1 MPKIVFVGAG
11 STVFAQNLLTDILS
25 LPDLSHSEIMLY
37 DIDHDRLQ
45 TSALVANRIQA
56 QLTTSALISTSL
68 DLRQALDEADY
79 VITMFQIGGYEPST
93 VIDFEIPKRYGLRQ
107 TIGDTLGIGGI
118 MRAIRT
124 IPVML
129 QLAKEMEVLCPDA
142 LLLNYVN
149 PMAMLCWAI
158 NESSKVQTIGL
169 CHSVQHTAAQLS
181 GDLEIPESDLDYV
194 AAGINHMSFF
204 LKLEKVAEQGN
215 IDLYP
220 QLRERAKGQI
230 PLRKVSNTVALSD
243 AVRYEVF
250 RRTGFFVTESSEHF
264 AEYVPWFI
272 KSGREDLLDEFL
284 IPLDEYP
291 RRCEEQIAEWDSLR
305 DKLENPDTKF
315 EPRKSNEYGAGII
328 HSMETGQERTFNGN
342 VMNTGLITNLPTEAC
357 VEVPCVV
364 NGSGIQPQT
373 IGKLPPHIAAIIQT
387 NINVQSLTVRAVLE
401 KNKDHIYHAAMLDPR
416 TSAELSL
423 EQIWS
428 LVDEMIQAH
437 GEMIP
442 PGLR

>member
-25 LPDLSHSEIMLY
+25 LPELSHSEIVLY
-37 DIDHDRLQ
+37 DIDAERLQ
-45 TSALVANRIQA
+45 TSSLVANSIQA
-56 QLTTSALISTSL
+56 QLDTNAVISSSL
-68 DLRQALDEADY
+68 DLAESLYTADY
-79 VITMFQIGGYEPST
+79 VITMFQIGGYKPST
-93 VIDFEIPKRYGLRQ
+93 IIDFELPKRYGLRQ

-124 IPVML
+124 IPVLL
-129 QLAKEMEVLCPDA
+129 QLAREMEELCPDA
-142 LLLNYVN
+142 VLLNYVN

-158 NESSKVQTIGL
+158 GESSNIRTIGL
-169 CHSVQHTAAQLS
+169 CHSVQHTATQLAR
-181 GDLEIPESDLDYV
+181 DLEIPEADLDYA

-204 LKLEKVAEQGN
+204 LKLERVTAMGKL
-215 IDLYP
+215 DLYP

-230 PLRKVSNTVALSD
+230 PFRKVSQSVALSD

-272 KSGREDLLDEFL
+272 KSGREDLLNEFS

-305 DKLENPDTKF
+305 DTLESPNTKF

-328 HSMETGQERTFNGN
+328 HSLETGQQRIFNGN
-342 VMNTGLITNLPTEAC
+342 VMNTGLITNLPNEAC

-364 NGSGIQPQT
+364 DGSGIRPQKV
-373 IGKLPPHIAAIIQT
+373 GKLPPHLAAIIQT

-401 KNKDHIYHAAMLDPR
+401 GNKDHIYHAAMLDPR

-423 EQIWS
+423 EEIWS
-428 LVDEMIQAH
+428 LVDEMITAH

-442 PGLR
+442 PELR

>member
-1 MPKIVFVGAG
+1 
-11 STVFAQNLLTDILS
+11 
-25 LPDLSHSEIMLY
+25 
-37 DIDHDRLQ
+37 
-45 TSALVANRIQA
+45 
-56 QLTTSALISTSL
+56 
-68 DLRQALDEADY
+68 
-79 VITMFQIGGYEPST
+79 
-93 VIDFEIPKRYGLRQ
+93 
-107 TIGDTLGIGGI
+107 
-118 MRAIRT
+118 MRGIRT

-129 QLAKEMEVLCPDA
+129 QVVEEMEVLCPDA

-158 NESSKVQTIGL
+158 AESSNIQTIGL
-169 CHSVQHTAAQLS
+169 CHSVQHTATQLAR
-181 GDLEIPESDLDYV
+181 DLEILETDLNYV

-204 LKLEKVAEQGN
+204 LKLEKVAEQEN

-220 QLRERAKGQI
+220 QLWERAKGQI
-230 PLRKVSNTVALSD
+230 PSRRVSKSVALSD

-272 KSGREDLLDEFL
+272 KSGREDLLKEFA

-291 RRCEEQIAEWDSLR
+291 RRCEEQIAEWVSLR

-315 EPRKSNEYGAGII
+315 VLQKSNEYGAGII

-342 VMNTGLITNLPTEAC
+342 VMNMEFITNLPHEAC

-364 NGSGIQPQT
+364 NGSGVHPQK

-401 KNKDHIYHAAMLDPR
+401 KSKDHIYHAAMLDPR

-428 LVDEMIQAH
+428 LVDEMIEAH

-442 PGLR
+442 PDLR

>member
-25 LPDLSHSEIMLY
+25 LPELSHSEIILY
-37 DIDHDRLQ
+37 DIDHDRLR

-56 QLTTSALISTSL
+56 QLTTNAAISSSL
-68 DLRQALDEADY
+68 DLRQALDAADY

-158 NESSKVQTIGL
+158 AESSNIQAIGL
-169 CHSVQHTAAQLS
+169 CHSVQHTASQLS
-181 GDLEIPESDLDYV
+181 SDLEIPATDLDYV

-204 LKLEKVAEQGN
+204 LKLEKVAKQGN

-230 PLRKVSNTVALSD
+230 PLRKVSKTVALSD

-291 RRCEEQIAEWDSLR
+291 RRCEEQIAQWDSLR
-305 DKLENPDTKF
+305 DKLEDPDTEF

-328 HSMETGQERTFNGN
+328 HSRETGQERTFNGN

-401 KNKDHIYHAAMLDPR
+401 ENKDHIYHAAMLDPR

>member
-158 NESSKVQTIGL
+158 AESSNIQAIGL
-169 CHSVQHTAAQLS
+169 CHSVQHTASQLS
-181 GDLEIPESDLDYV
+181 SDLEIPATDLDYV

-291 RRCEEQIAEWDSLR
+291 RRCEEQIAQWDSLR

-315 EPRKSNEYGAGII
+315 ELRKSNEYGAGII
-328 HSMETGQERTFNGN
+328 HSIETGQERTFNGN
-342 VMNTGLITNLPTEAC
+342 VMNTGLITNLPAEAC

>member
-25 LPDLSHSEIMLY
+25 LPDLNHSEIMLY
-37 DIDHDRLQ
+37 DIDDDRLR
-45 TSALVANRIQA
+45 TTALVANSIQA
-56 QLTTSALISTSL
+56 QLNTEAVISSSL
-68 DLRQALDEADY
+68 DLREALVAADY
-79 VITMFQIGGYEPST
+79 VITMFQIGGYKPST

-129 QLAKEMEVLCPDA
+129 QVVEEMEVLCPDA

-158 NESSKVQTIGL
+158 AESSNIQTIGL
-169 CHSVQHTAAQLS
+169 CHSVQHTAAQLAR
-181 GDLEIPESDLDYV
+181 DLEISETDLDYV

-204 LKLEKVAEQGN
+204 LKLEKVAEQEKV
-215 IDLYP
+215 DLYP
-220 QLRERAKGQI
+220 QLWERAKGQI
-230 PLRKVSNTVALSD
+230 PSRRVSKSVALSD

-272 KSGREDLLDEFL
+272 KSGREDLLKEFA

-291 RRCEEQIAEWDSLR
+291 RRCEEQIAEWVSLR

-315 EPRKSNEYGAGII
+315 SPQKSNEYGAGII
-328 HSMETGQERTFNGN
+328 HSIETGQERTFNGK
-342 VMNTGLITNLPTEAC
+342 VMNMGLITTLPHDAC

-364 NGSGIQPQT
+364 HASGLQPQK

-401 KNKDHIYHAAMLDPR
+401 KSKDHIYHATMLDPR

-428 LVDEMIQAH
+428 LVDEMIEAH

-442 PGLR
+442 PELR

>member
-11 STVFAQNLLTDILS
+11 STVFAKSLLMDILS
-25 LPDLSHSEIMLY
+25 MPDLSHSQIMLY
-37 DIDHDRLQ
+37 DIDEERLG
-45 TSALVANRIQA
+45 TSAVVANSIQK
-56 QLTTSALISTSL
+56 QLGTSAPISSSL
-68 DLRQALDEADY
+68 DLKESLEAADY
-79 VITMFQIGGYEPST
+79 VITMFQIGGYDPST
-93 VIDFEIPKRYGLRQ
+93 IIDFELPKRYGLRQ

-129 QLAKEMEVLCPDA
+129 QLTQEMEEHCPNA

-158 NESSKVQTIGL
+158 ANSSNIESIGL
-169 CHSVQHTAAQLS
+169 CHSVQHTAAQLAH
-181 GDLEIPESDLDYV
+181 DLEIPVADLEYV

-204 LKLEKVAEQGN
+204 LKLEQGSEMGK

-230 PLRKVSNTVALSD
+230 PLRKVSKTVALSD

-272 KSGREDLLDEFL
+272 KSGRKDLLDEFS

-291 RRCEEQIAEWDSLR
+291 RRCEEQIAEWDRLR
-305 DKLENPDTKF
+305 NELEIPKRKLNCEK
-315 EPRKSNEYGAGII
+315 A
-328 HSMETGQERTFNGN
+328 
-342 VMNTGLITNLPTEAC
+342 MNTAQVSYT
-357 VEVPCVV
+357 VWR
-364 NGSGIQPQT
+364 Q
-373 IGKLPPHIAAIIQT
+373 GKNAFST
-387 NINVQSLTVRAVLE
+387 GMS
-401 KNKDHIYHAAMLDPR
+401 
-416 TSAELSL
+416 
-423 EQIWS
+423 
-428 LVDEMIQAH
+428 
-437 GEMIP
+437 
-442 PGLR
+442 

>member
-37 DIDHDRLQ
+37 DIDDDRLR
-45 TSALVANRIQA
+45 TTALVANSIQA
-56 QLTTSALISTSL
+56 QLNTKAVISCSL
-68 DLRQALDEADY
+68 DLREALDAADY
-79 VITMFQIGGYEPST
+79 VITMFQIGGYKPST

-129 QLAKEMEVLCPDA
+129 QVVEEMEVLCPDA

-158 NESSKVQTIGL
+158 AESSNIQTIGL
-169 CHSVQHTAAQLS
+169 CHSVQHTAAQLAR
-181 GDLEIPESDLDYV
+181 DLEISETDLDYV

-204 LKLEKVAEQGN
+204 LKLEKVAEQEK

-220 QLRERAKGQI
+220 QLWERAKGQI
-230 PLRKVSNTVALSD
+230 PSRRVSKSVALSD

-272 KSGREDLLDEFL
+272 KSGREDLLKEFA

-291 RRCEEQIAEWDSLR
+291 RRCEEQIAEWVSLR

-315 EPRKSNEYGAGII
+315 VLQKSNEYGAGII
-328 HSMETGQERTFNGN
+328 HSMETGQERTFNEN
-342 VMNTGLITNLPTEAC
+342 VMNMEFITNLPHEAC

-364 NGSGIQPQT
+364 NGSGVQPQK

-401 KNKDHIYHAAMLDPR
+401 KSKDHIYHAAMLDPR

-423 EQIWS
+423 KQIWS
-428 LVDEMIQAH
+428 LVDEMIEAH

-442 PGLR
+442 PDLR

>member
-37 DIDHDRLQ
+37 DIEDDRLR
-45 TSALVANRIQA
+45 TTALVANSIQA
-56 QLTTSALISTSL
+56 QLNTKAVISCSL
-68 DLRQALDEADY
+68 DLREALDAADY
-79 VITMFQIGGYEPST
+79 VITMFQIGGYKPST

-129 QLAKEMEVLCPDA
+129 QVVEEMEVLCPDA

-158 NESSKVQTIGL
+158 AESSNIQTIGL
-169 CHSVQHTAAQLS
+169 CHSVQHTAAQLAR
-181 GDLEIPESDLDYV
+181 DLEILETDLDYV

-204 LKLEKVAEQGN
+204 LKLEKVAEQEK

-220 QLRERAKGQI
+220 QLWERAKGQI
-230 PLRKVSNTVALSD
+230 PSRRVSKSVALSD

-272 KSGREDLLDEFL
+272 KSGREDLLKEFA

-291 RRCEEQIAEWDSLR
+291 RRCEEQIAEWVSLR

-315 EPRKSNEYGAGII
+315 SPQKSNEYGAGII
-328 HSMETGQERTFNGN
+328 HSIETGQERTFNGN
-342 VMNTGLITNLPTEAC
+342 VMNTGFITNLPHEAC

-364 NGSGIQPQT
+364 NGSGVEPKKV
-373 IGKLPPHIAAIIQT
+373 GKLPPHLAAIIQT

-401 KNKDHIYHAAMLDPR
+401 KSKDHIYHAAMLDPR

-423 EQIWS
+423 KQIWS
-428 LVDEMIQAH
+428 LVDEMIEAH

-442 PGLR
+442 PDLR